1 MVGRQADGHGDDL
14 ALAVVG
20 GDDAAAEATASLV
33 GSRLRQ
39 PPVVPAHAAATA
51 VDVVLHL
58 QHNANDKTE
67 PRTPHTVA
75 KSQISFRDFPK
86 KLQRCLVGLTP
97 RPPQESSLS
106 L

>member
-58 QHNANDKTE
+58 QHIANKTE